1 MNLRSSQCHPVR
13 FVTVSMG
20 GIQGTQCVS
29 KNEGEESK
37 WMGTGP
43 CGRKAGETARWG
55 HLHLETEF
63 PVAKAS
69 LMPAPWRG
77 PCGGRVGEEF
87 ESFRGVERWETFQ
100 PLLRVLFL
108 GSQAI

>member
-1 MNLRSSQCHPVR
+1 MDGHRPLWEEGRRNSQVGSSA
-13 FVTVSMG
+13 FGNS
-20 GIQGTQCVS
+20 
-29 KNEGEESK
+29 
-37 WMGTGP
+37 
-43 CGRKAGETARWG
+43 
-55 HLHLETEF
+55 EF

-69 LMPAPWRG
+69 LMLAPWRG